1 MFRHILIPTDFAE
14 NSKNALDIA
23 VKLKGE
29 EADNLTVL
37 HVIEMLEDAGYDEF
51 EDFYEELRKRS
62 QKKLDAMVQGYR
74 DQKVHLSTQIVY
86 GKRSLEI
93 VRFAEEHGVD
103 LIVIGSHSIDRNQL
117 PQNWG
122 TISYKVGI
130 LANCPVLMVK

>member
-1 MFRHILIPTDFAE
+1 MFRHILVPTDFAE
-14 NSKNALDIA
+14 NSKKALDIA

-29 EADNLTVL
+29 KADSITVL
-37 HVIEMLEDAGYDEF
+37 HVIETLEDAEYDEF

-62 QKKLDAMVQGYR
+62 QKKLDAMVKAYR

-86 GKRSLEI
+86 GKRAPEI
-93 VRFAEEHGVD
+93 VRFAEENQVE